1 MTAASL
7 DLAQLRRL
15 QLEQERRT
23 QIPWAILVVAVA
35 IVAGAFFHSYS
46 PKVATFWLFGLA
58 FGYVVQRSRFC
69 FAAASRDP
77 FLTGSTSLLRGV
89 LIAFAVATIGVGAIK
104 YGAYVADPNAE
115 IVSSGVNALNLS
127 LPLGAL
133 LFGIGMVIAGGCASG
148 TLMRI
153 GEGNTLQLVVLVFFV
168 IGSAWG
174 AHDSG
179 AFWYKLTPNAPKVFL
194 PDVFGWFGAIALQLL
209 LIALLWVAALK
220 WQEKKSEA
228 AIAAA
233 KGEK

>member
-7 DLAQLRRL
+7 DLAQLRKL
-15 QLEQERRT
+15 QLEQENRT
-23 QIPWAILVVAVA
+23 QIPWAILVVVLA
-35 IVAGAFFHSYS
+35 IGAGVFFHSYS
-46 PKVATFWLFGLA
+46 PKIATFWVFGLA

-77 FLTGSTSLLRGV
+77 YLTGSTSLLRGV
-89 LIAFAVATIGVGAIK
+89 LVAFAVSTIGVSAIK
-104 YGAYVADPNAE
+104 YGAFLADPNAE
-115 IVSSGVNALNLS
+115 VITSGVNALNLS

-194 PDVFGWFGAIALQLL
+194 PDVFGWLGAVVVQLL
-209 LIALLWVAALK
+209 VIALLWIAALK
-220 WQEKKSEA
+220 WQEKKAAA

-233 KGEK
+233 ERGE